1 MYLIDWWGLFHNSLW
16 VLGLAVCLASVS
28 MASYEARAEQVRLR
42 AKLGD
47 ARFQLPVAVAAVL
60 FCLGLLASGQAW
72 WERAM
77 WALLAAIGVAQAV
90 RVWKHRRTGS
100 TASRGR

>member
-1 MYLIDWWGLFHNSLW
+1 LFVIDWWGLFHNSLW
-16 VLGLAVCLASVS
+16 VLGLAACLASLS
-28 MASYEARAEQVRLR
+28 MASYEARVEQVRLHE
-42 AKLGD
+42 KLGD
-47 ARFQLPVAVAAVL
+47 SRFQLPVAVGAVL

-77 WALLAAIGVAQAV
+77 WGLLAALCAVQAL
-90 RVWKHRRTGS
+90 RVWRYRGADS